1 MCLHAKHAH
10 HAVPS
15 PTAGTTRRRNA
26 CSVIVEKLRTLKA
39 DNDKDAVS
47 PQVYGLP
54 MTISTG
60 RQALGNTQ
68 MLPMSIDCN

>member
-1 MCLHAKHAH
+1 MITQCCNFKTLDAFACKHAH

-26 CSVIVEKLRTLKA
+26 CSVIVDKLWILKA

-47 PQVYGLP
+47 V
-54 MTISTG
+54 
-60 RQALGNTQ
+60 
-68 MLPMSIDCN
+68 